1 MQCRCTA
8 RSVTLELITSGQ
20 HTNTVAVWLLV
31 SASGNY
37 LLTVSKMAVVMQQF
51 GGTCISV
58 GTAVPLISRQL
69 YCGTLIYTKVLIET
83 LSL

>member
-8 RSVTLELITSGQ
+8 RSVTLQLITCCQ
-20 HTNTVAVWLLV
+20 HTNTVAVWLFV
-31 SASGNY
+31 SASWNC